1 MKTLLLVMKLCI
13 IALVFLLGC
22 QDNNSLIG
30 NITTESEQSNWDN
43 YRFNNHQV
51 EVAELEALQVQ
62 VHELI
67 EKPDDPESENAKK
80 MRHGLEIIQKPDF
93 R

>member
-13 IALVFLLGC
+13 IALVLLFGC

-80 MRHGLEIIQKPDF
+80 MRHGLEIIQKPNF

>member
-1 MKTLLLVMKLCI
+1 MKTLLLAMKLCI
-13 IALVFLLGC
+13 IALVLLFGC
-22 QDNNSLIG
+22 QDNNSLVS
-30 NITTESEQSNWDN
+30 NMVTESEKSNWDN

-51 EVAELEALQVQ
+51 EVAELEVLQVQ

>member
-30 NITTESEQSNWDN
+30 NIITESEQSNWDN

>member
-1 MKTLLLVMKLCI
+1 MKTLLLAMKLCI
-13 IALVFLLGC
+13 IALVLLFGC

>member
-80 MRHGLEIIQKPDF
+80 MRHGLEIIQKPNF

>member
-1 MKTLLLVMKLCI
+1 MKTLLLAMKLCI
-13 IALVFLLGC
+13 IALVLPFGC
-22 QDNNSLIG
+22 QDNNSLVS
-30 NITTESEQSNWDN
+30 NMVTESEQSNWDN
-43 YRFNNHQV
+43 YRFNNHHV

-67 EKPDDPESENAKK
+67 EKPDDPESEHAKK

>member
-1 MKTLLLVMKLCI
+1 MKTLLLAMKLCI
-13 IALVFLLGC
+13 IALVLPFGC
-22 QDNNSLIG
+22 QDNNSLVS
-30 NITTESEQSNWDN
+30 NMVTESEKSNWDN

>member
-80 MRHGLEIIQKPDF
+80 MRHGLEVIQKPDF

>member
-1 MKTLLLVMKLCI
+1 MKTLLLAMKLGI
-13 IALVFLLGC
+13 IALVLLFGC
-22 QDNNSLIG
+22 QDNNSLVS
-30 NITTESEQSNWDN
+30 NMVTESEKSNWDN
-43 YRFNNHQV
+43 YRFNNHHV

>member
-1 MKTLLLVMKLCI
+1 MKTLLLAMKLCV
-13 IALVFLLGC
+13 IALVLLFGC
-22 QDNNSLIG
+22 QDNNSLVG
-30 NITTESEQSNWDN
+30 NMVTESEQSNLDN
-43 YRFNNHQV
+43 YRFNNHHV
-51 EVAELEALQVQ
+51 EVAELEALQMQ

-80 MRHGLEIIQKPDF
+80 MRHGLEVIQKPDF

>member
-1 MKTLLLVMKLCI
+1 MKTLLLAMKLCI
-13 IALVFLLGC
+13 IALVLLFGC
-22 QDNNSLIG
+22 QDNNSLVS
-30 NITTESEQSNWDN
+30 NMVTESEKSNWDN

-67 EKPDDPESENAKK
+67 EKPDDPESEHAKK

>member
-1 MKTLLLVMKLCI
+1 MKTLLLAMKLGV
-13 IALVFLLGC
+13 IALVLLFGC
-22 QDNNSLIG
+22 QDNNSLVG
-30 NITTESEQSNWDN
+30 NMVTESEQSNWDN
-43 YRFNNHQV
+43 YRFNNHHV

-67 EKPDDPESENAKK
+67 EKPDDPESEHAKK

>member
-1 MKTLLLVMKLCI
+1 MKTLLLAMKLCI
-13 IALVFLLGC
+13 IALVLPFGC

>member
-1 MKTLLLVMKLCI
+1 MKTLLLAMKLCI
-13 IALVFLLGC
+13 IALVLPFGC
-22 QDNNSLIG
+22 QDNNSLVG
-30 NITTESEQSNWDN
+30 NMVTEPEQSNWDN
-43 YRFNNHQV
+43 YRFNNHHV

-80 MRHGLEIIQKPDF
+80 IHHALRGVQETDF
-93 R
+93 

>member
-1 MKTLLLVMKLCI
+1 MKTLLLAMKLGI
-13 IALVFLLGC
+13 IALVLLFGC
-22 QDNNSLIG
+22 QDNNSLVS
-30 NITTESEQSNWDN
+30 NMVTESEKSNWDN

-67 EKPDDPESENAKK
+67 EKPDDPESEHAKK

>member
-1 MKTLLLVMKLCI
+1 MKTLLLAMKLGI
-13 IALVFLLGC
+13 IALVLLFGC
-22 QDNNSLIG
+22 QDNNSLVS
-30 NITTESEQSNWDN
+30 NMVTESEKSNWDN

>member
-1 MKTLLLVMKLCI
+1 MKTLLLAMKLCI
-13 IALVFLLGC
+13 IALVLLFGC
-22 QDNNSLIG
+22 QDNNSLVG
-30 NITTESEQSNWDN
+30 NMVAESEQSNWDN

-80 MRHGLEIIQKPDF
+80 VRDDLGIIQKPDLQ
-93 R
+93 

>member
-1 MKTLLLVMKLCI
+1 MKTLLLAMKLCI
-13 IALVFLLGC
+13 IALVLPFGC
-22 QDNNSLIG
+22 QDNNSLVG
-30 NITTESEQSNWDN
+30 NMVTESEQSNWDN
-43 YRFNNHQV
+43 YRFNNHHV

-67 EKPDDPESENAKK
+67 EKPDDPESEHAKK

>member
-67 EKPDDPESENAKK
+67 EKPDDPESENARK

>member
-1 MKTLLLVMKLCI
+1 MKTLLLAMKLCI
-13 IALVFLLGC
+13 IALVLLFGC
-22 QDNNSLIG
+22 QDNNSLVSKMV
-30 NITTESEQSNWDN
+30 TESEQSNWDN
-43 YRFNNHQV
+43 YRFNNHHV

>member
-1 MKTLLLVMKLCI
+1 MKTLLLAMKLCI
-13 IALVFLLGC
+13 IALVLPFGC
-22 QDNNSLIG
+22 QDNNSLVG
-30 NITTESEQSNWDN
+30 NMVTEPEQSNWDN
-43 YRFNNHQV
+43 YRFNNHHV
-51 EVAELEALQVQ
+51 EVAELEALQMQ

>member
-80 MRHGLEIIQKPDF
+80 VRDDLGIIQKPDLQ
-93 R
+93 

>member
-1 MKTLLLVMKLCI
+1 MKTLLLAMKLCI
-13 IALVFLLGC
+13 IALVLPFGC
-22 QDNNSLIG
+22 QDNNSLVG
-30 NITTESEQSNWDN
+30 NMVTEPEQSNWDN
-43 YRFNNHQV
+43 YRFNNHHV

-80 MRHGLEIIQKPDF
+80 VRDDLGIIQKPDL
-93 R
+93 